1 MPYSHTHSRSPQPT
15 AHSQSVREAGPN
27 SPTHSLTH
35 SRTHSLTP
43 SLPPMWPHLIHSPT
57 HTHTHTVTR
66 SRTHALIHCSLR
78 WFVRSIELRCF
89 VASLLRCFVA
99 SLLRCFFVASLLL
112 RCFVR
117 LLDGD
122 GVLMLP
128 TSFRWCDSSFDGGGA
143 FFCGGVVS
151 AAVLRLAAI

>member
-99 SLLRCFFVASLLL
+99 SLLRCFVASFVCCCC
-112 RCFVR
+112 RCCGR
-117 LLDGD
+117 GQNRAKMMDGW
-122 GVLMLP
+122 
-128 TSFRWCDSSFDGGGA
+128 TR
-143 FFCGGVVS
+143 S
-151 AAVLRLAAI
+151 AEAVGLTTQCEL